1 MCKYIF
7 TELYPAVQFDSKD
20 PIIMDYMRSMFFM
33 LCWFYTKKEAKVED
47 INNYFNQFINTNFDE
62 SKLTQKEKYD
72 IAFAKLAMGNSLTI
86 PYLSLN

>member
-1 MCKYIF
+1 MEYLRS
-7 TELYPAVQFDSKD
+7 LYYL
-20 PIIMDYMRSMFFM
+20 I
-33 LCWFYTKKEAKVED
+33 CWFYTKKETKVDE
-47 INNYFNQFINTNFDE
+47 INNYFNQFVNTDFDE